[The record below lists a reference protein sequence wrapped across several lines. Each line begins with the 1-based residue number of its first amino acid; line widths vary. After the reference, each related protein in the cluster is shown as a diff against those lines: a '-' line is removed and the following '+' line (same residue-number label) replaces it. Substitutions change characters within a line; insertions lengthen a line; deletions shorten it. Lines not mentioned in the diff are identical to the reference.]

1 MSLSESHIEQNL
13 IGLLKDQGYEYYYGP
28 DIAPFSE
35 NPLRTGFDSVILE
48 PVLRE
53 SIQRLNPDIPES
65 ARAEAMSLI
74 LRLGSSD
81 IMTNN
86 ELFHTMMTD
95 GVTVEYFRDGQTM

>member
-13 IGLLKDQGYEYYYGP
+13 IDLLKIQGFSYHYGP
-28 DIAPFSE
+28 DIAPFSD
-35 NPLRTGFDSVILE
+35 NPLRTGFDSVVLE

-53 SIQRLNPDIPES
+53 SLQRLNPDIPES
-65 ARAEAMSLI
+65 ARAEAMRRI